1 MSPSSVTVHS
11 APWIETSLSR
21 KNHGISYDL
30 PFLFM
35 TRTSLANSFL
45 FFRGLPS
52 KTSTEGQLWRL
63 YFWQLHTLWILLSP
77 YRLHDLKLPFAFF
90 PNMTMATWEQGLWFF
105 FFICESQSY
114 NACLKHSLNK
124 VFQKGEKILQGLT
137 NSWRIKAHQW
147 RSEHGTWFQI
157 LYQDFYLML
166 QWEDP
171 CDMRN
176 F

>member
-21 KNHGISYDL
+21 KDHGISYDL
-30 PFLFM
+30 PFCAWPELHLLTPFCSLGDYLPKHPLKASFDASAFGNSPPYESCSHHTDYMIWNCLLLF
-35 TRTSLANSFL
+35 
-45 FFRGLPS
+45 
-52 KTSTEGQLWRL
+52 
-63 YFWQLHTLWILLSP
+63 SP
-77 YRLHDLKLPFAFF
+77 
-90 PNMTMATWEQGLWFF
+90 TWPWPLESRDCDFF
-105 FFICESQSY
+105 FTCESQSY
-114 NACLKHSLNK
+114 NACLKHWLNK

-137 NSWRIKAHQW
+137 NSWRIKALQW
-147 RSEHGTWFQI
+147 TSEHGTWLQI
-157 LYQDFYLML
+157 LYQDFYRML